1 MNITYCINVLK
12 RTLYVLLLAHIP
24 YVLLLLGIEFIPIVL
39 WVGLIENIPLL
50 FLDINNFDS
59 FRVSEFGIR
68 SYSWQGFLISIICKY
83 IVFLLLIVSVK
94 NYARRLDRSNNN

>member
-1 MNITYCINVLK
+1 LNITYCINVLK

-83 IVFLLLIVSVK
+83 IVFLLLVLLFDICFKKRDSA
-94 NYARRLDRSNNN
+94 NR